1 MPRTA
6 GFCLKVY
13 PSTNMKIPR
22 RRNLSFQMYLLFLS
36 TACFISL
43 RVSDLSILCWFPG
56 ILANLDLRCKE
67 SQFIWWFRYQQYQI
81 KSDKRSWKKNRALH
95 WTTYFCCGWKNTK
108 WITLLR
114 FEICKSDVK
123 FRFLEHF
130 KTPGNLLA
138 MIHQH
143 GNCLLAMVC
152 NPRYSMNDVE
162 KLISKKSGQT

>member
-1 MPRTA
+1 MLKCQELQV
-6 GFCLKVY
+6 FCLKVY

-22 RRNLSFQMYLLFLS
+22 RGKLSFQMYLLFLS

-95 WTTYFCCGWKNTK
+95 WTTYFCCG
-108 WITLLR
+108 R
-114 FEICKSDVK
+114 
-123 FRFLEHF
+123 
-130 KTPGNLLA
+130 KTPSESLYSDLKYVNPMWNSGFSSTSKPPEPFLQWSIS
-138 MIHQH
+138 M
-143 GNCLLAMVC
+143 GTVC
-152 NPRYSMNDVE
+152 
-162 KLISKKSGQT
+162 